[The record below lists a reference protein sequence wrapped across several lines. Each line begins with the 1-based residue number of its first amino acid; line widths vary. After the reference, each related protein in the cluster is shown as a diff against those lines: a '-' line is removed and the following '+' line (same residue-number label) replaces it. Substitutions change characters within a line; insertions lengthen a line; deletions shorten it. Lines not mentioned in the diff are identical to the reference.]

1 MVEYSCLLSVVTSS
15 QVQFSRESVVEELSV
30 EEEEEEGE
38 RMHVERSDSLHG
50 HSLDVPV
57 FDAQS
62 FNSLDE

>member
-1 MVEYSCLLSVVTSS
+1 MGQSVK
-15 QVQFSRESVVEELSV
+15 EVEEEPS
-30 EEEEEEGE
+30 EEEEEGE
-38 RMHVERSDSLHG
+38 RVHVERSDSIHG